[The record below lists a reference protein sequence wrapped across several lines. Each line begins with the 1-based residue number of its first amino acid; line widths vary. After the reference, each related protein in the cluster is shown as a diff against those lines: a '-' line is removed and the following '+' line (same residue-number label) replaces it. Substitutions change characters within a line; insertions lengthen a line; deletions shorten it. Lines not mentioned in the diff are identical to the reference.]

1 MHMSVIDNY
10 KLIIEKINQQSNKKI
25 TLVAVSKT
33 FPLSH
38 IKPLIDYGHQH
49 YGENKVQEA
58 LSKWSDYILSNS
70 NIKLHMVG
78 NIQSNKIE
86 SAVRIFSYIH
96 SLDNEKSAYKFASA
110 QKKFNKE
117 LNYFIQV
124 NIGNETQKSGIEIS
138 LVNEFVKFCQQ
149 ELKLNI
155 LGLMCIPPM
164 NLSADQYFK
173 KLKELN
179 EISNLKNLSM
189 GMSSDY
195 ELAIRYGANYIRIG
209 SSLFGKRF

>member
-1 MHMSVIDNY
+1 MSVINNY

-33 FPLSH
+33 FPLSY

-58 LSKWSDYILSNS
+58 LLKWSDYILSN
-70 NIKLHMVG
+70 NDIKLHMVG
-78 NIQSNKIE
+78 NVQSNKIE
-86 SAVRIFSYIH
+86 TAVKIFSYIH
-96 SLDNEKSAYKFASA
+96 SLDNEKVAYKFASI

-124 NIGNETQKSGIEIS
+124 NIGNEAQKSGIKIS
-138 LVNEFVKFCQQ
+138 LVNEFVKFCQT
-149 ELKLNI
+149 ELKLNV
-155 LGLMCIPPM
+155 LGLMCIPPL
-164 NLSADQYFK
+164 NSPTEQFFK

-195 ELAIRYGANYIRIG
+195 ESAIMHGANYVRIG

>member
-1 MHMSVIDNY
+1 MSVIDNY

-138 LVNEFVKFCQQ
+138 LVKEFVKYCQQ

-155 LGLMCIPPM
+155 LGLMCIPPL

-195 ELAIRYGANYIRIG
+195 ELAIKYGANYIRIG

>member
-1 MHMSVIDNY
+1 MSVVDNY

-25 TLVAVSKT
+25 ILVAVSKT
-33 FPLSH
+33 FSLSH

-58 LSKWSDYILSNS
+58 LSKWSEYMITND

-78 NIQSNKIE
+78 NVQSNKIE
-86 SAVRIFSYIH
+86 SAVKIFSYIH
-96 SLDNEKSAYKFASA
+96 SLDNEKAAHKFATA

-124 NIGNETQKSGIEIS
+124 NIGDEAQKSGIKIS
-138 LVNEFVKFCQQ
+138 LVNEFVKFCQI

-155 LGLMCIPPM
+155 IGLMCIPPF
-164 NLSADQYFK
+164 NSATEQFFK

-179 EISNLKNLSM
+179 EISNLKSLSM

-195 ELAIRYGANYIRIG
+195 ELAIKHGANYIRIG

>member
-33 FPLSH
+33 FSLSH

-58 LSKWSDYILSNS
+58 SSKWSDYMLSND

-78 NIQSNKIE
+78 SVQSNKIE

-124 NIGNETQKSGIEIS
+124 NVGDEAQKSGIKIS
-138 LVNEFVKFCQQ
+138 LVNEFVKFCQI

-155 LGLMCIPPM
+155 IGLMCIPPL
-164 NLSADQYFK
+164 NSSAEQFFN
-173 KLKELN
+173 KLIELN
-179 EISNLKNLSM
+179 EISNLKSLSM

-195 ELAIRYGANYIRIG
+195 ELAIKHGANYIRIG

>member
-1 MHMSVIDNY
+1 MSVVDNY
-10 KLIIEKINQQSNKKI
+10 KLIIERINQQSNKKI

-33 FPLSH
+33 FSLSH

-58 LSKWSDYILSNS
+58 SSKWSEYMITND

-78 NIQSNKIE
+78 NVQSNKIE
-86 SAVRIFSYIH
+86 SVVKIFSYIH
-96 SLDNEKSAYKFASA
+96 SLDNEKAAYKFATA

-124 NIGNETQKSGIEIS
+124 NIGDEAQKSGIKIS
-138 LVNEFVKFCQQ
+138 LVNEFVKFCQI

-155 LGLMCIPPM
+155 IGLMCIPPL
-164 NLSADQYFK
+164 NLSAEQFFN

-179 EISNLKNLSM
+179 EISNLKSLSM

-195 ELAIRYGANYIRIG
+195 ELAIKHGANYIRIG

>member
-1 MHMSVIDNY
+1 MHMSVVDNY

-33 FPLSH
+33 FSLND

-58 LSKWSDYILSNS
+58 VSKWSEYMITND

-78 NIQSNKIE
+78 NVQSNKIE
-86 SAVRIFSYIH
+86 SVVKIFSYIH
-96 SLDNEKSAYKFASA
+96 SLDNEKAAYKFATV

-124 NIGNETQKSGIEIS
+124 NIGEEAQKSGIKIS
-138 LVNEFVKFCQQ
+138 LVNEFVKFCQI

-155 LGLMCIPPM
+155 IGLMCIPPF
-164 NLSADQYFK
+164 NLSAEQFFN

-179 EISNLKNLSM
+179 EISNLKSLSM

-195 ELAIRYGANYIRIG
+195 ELAIKHGANYIRIG

>member
-1 MHMSVIDNY
+1 MSIIDNY
-10 KLIIEKINQQSNKKI
+10 KLIIEKIKQQVNKKI
-25 TLVAVSKT
+25 TLVAISKT
-33 FPLSH
+33 FSLNH

-58 LSKWSDYILSNS
+58 LSKWSDYILINN
-70 NIKLHMVG
+70 NIKLHMIG
-78 NIQSNKIE
+78 RIQSNKIE

-96 SLDNEKSAYKFASA
+96 SLDNEKSAYKFAA
-110 QKKFNKE
+110 TQKKFNKH

-124 NIGNETQKSGIEIS
+124 NIGNEIQKSGVEIS
-138 LVNEFVKFCQQ
+138 LVTDFVKFCQQ

-155 LGLMCIPPM
+155 LGLMCIPPY
-164 NLSADQYFK
+164 NLSAEKYFQ

-189 GMSSDY
+189 GMSSDFI
-195 ELAIRYGANYIRIG
+195 LALKYGANFIRIG
-209 SSLFGKRF
+209 SLLFGKRS

>member
-1 MHMSVIDNY
+1 MSVIDNY

-33 FPLSH
+33 FTLSH

-96 SLDNEKSAYKFASA
+96 SLDNEKLAYRFASV

-155 LGLMCIPPM
+155 LGLMCIPPL

-189 GMSSDY
+189 GMSLDY
-195 ELAIRYGANYIRIG
+195 ELAIKYGANYIRIG
-209 SSLFGKRF
+209 SSLFGKRS

>member
-1 MHMSVIDNY
+1 MSVIDNY

-33 FPLSH
+33 FSLSH

-58 LSKWSDYILSNS
+58 SSKWSDYMLSND

-78 NIQSNKIE
+78 SVQSNKIE

-96 SLDNEKSAYKFASA
+96 SLDNEKAAYKFATA

-124 NIGNETQKSGIEIS
+124 NVGDEAQKSGIKIS
-138 LVNEFVKFCQQ
+138 LVNEFVKFCQI

-155 LGLMCIPPM
+155 IGLMCIPPL
-164 NLSADQYFK
+164 NSSAEQFFN
-173 KLKELN
+173 KLIELN
-179 EISNLKNLSM
+179 EISNLKSLSM

-195 ELAIRYGANYIRIG
+195 ELAIKHGANYIRIG

>member
-155 LGLMCIPPM
+155 LGLMCIPPL

-195 ELAIRYGANYIRIG
+195 ELAIKYGANYIRIG
-209 SSLFGKRF
+209 SSLFGKRS

>member
-138 LVNEFVKFCQQ
+138 LVNKFVKFCQQ

-155 LGLMCIPPM
+155 LGLMCIPPL

-195 ELAIRYGANYIRIG
+195 ELAIKYGANYIRIG
-209 SSLFGKRF
+209 SSLFGKRS

>member
-1 MHMSVIDNY
+1 
-10 KLIIEKINQQSNKKI
+10 
-25 TLVAVSKT
+25 
-33 FPLSH
+33 
-38 IKPLIDYGHQH
+38 
-49 YGENKVQEA
+49 
-58 LSKWSDYILSNS
+58 
-70 NIKLHMVG
+70 MVG

-138 LVNEFVKFCQQ
+138 LVNKFVKFCQQ

-155 LGLMCIPPM
+155 LGLMCIPPL

-195 ELAIRYGANYIRIG
+195 ELAIKYGANYIRIG
-209 SSLFGKRF
+209 SSLFGKRS

>member
-1 MHMSVIDNY
+1 MSVVDNY

-33 FPLSH
+33 FSLSH

-58 LSKWSDYILSNS
+58 SSKWSEYMITND

-78 NIQSNKIE
+78 SVQSNKIE
-86 SAVRIFSYIH
+86 SVVKIFSYIH
-96 SLDNEKSAYKFASA
+96 SLDNEKAAYKFATV

-124 NIGNETQKSGIEIS
+124 NIGDEAQKSGIKIS
-138 LVNEFVKFCQQ
+138 LVNEFVKFCQI

-155 LGLMCIPPM
+155 IGLMCIPPL
-164 NLSADQYFK
+164 NSSAEKYFN

-179 EISNLKNLSM
+179 EISNLKSLSM

-195 ELAIRYGANYIRIG
+195 ELAIKNGANYIRIG

>member
-1 MHMSVIDNY
+1 MSVIDNY

-155 LGLMCIPPM
+155 LGLMCIPPL
-164 NLSADQYFK
+164 NLSADEYFK

-195 ELAIRYGANYIRIG
+195 ELAIKYGANYIRIG
-209 SSLFGKRF
+209 SSLFGKRS

>member
-1 MHMSVIDNY
+1 MSVVDNY

-25 TLVAVSKT
+25 ILVAVSKT
-33 FPLSH
+33 FSLSH

-58 LSKWSDYILSNS
+58 LSKWSEYMITND

-78 NIQSNKIE
+78 NVQSNKIE
-86 SAVRIFSYIH
+86 SAVKIFSYIH
-96 SLDNEKSAYKFASA
+96 SLDNEKAAHKFAAA

-124 NIGNETQKSGIEIS
+124 NIGDEAQKSGIKIS
-138 LVNEFVKFCQQ
+138 LVNEFVKFCQI

-155 LGLMCIPPM
+155 IGLMCIPPF
-164 NLSADQYFK
+164 NSATEQFFK

-179 EISNLKNLSM
+179 EISNLKSLSM

-195 ELAIRYGANYIRIG
+195 ELAIKHGANYIRIG

>member
-1 MHMSVIDNY
+1 MSVIDNY

-96 SLDNEKSAYKFASA
+96 SLNNEKSAYKFASA

-155 LGLMCIPPM
+155 LGLMCIPPL

-209 SSLFGKRF
+209 SSLFGKRS

>member
-1 MHMSVIDNY
+1 MSVVDNY

-33 FPLSH
+33 FSLSH

-58 LSKWSDYILSNS
+58 LSKWSEYMITND

-78 NIQSNKIE
+78 NVQSNKIE
-86 SAVRIFSYIH
+86 SAVKIFSYIH
-96 SLDNEKSAYKFASA
+96 SLDNEKAAHKFATV
-110 QKKFNKE
+110 QKKFNNE

-124 NIGNETQKSGIEIS
+124 NIGDEAQKSGIKIS
-138 LVNEFVKFCQQ
+138 LVNEFVKFCQI

-155 LGLMCIPPM
+155 IGLMCIPPF
-164 NLSADQYFK
+164 NSAAEQFFN

-179 EISNLKNLSM
+179 EISNLKSLSM

-195 ELAIRYGANYIRIG
+195 ELAIKHGANYIRIG

>member
-1 MHMSVIDNY
+1 MSVIDNY

-58 LSKWSDYILSNS
+58 LSKWSDYILTNS
-70 NIKLHMVG
+70 NIKLHLVG

-155 LGLMCIPPM
+155 LGLMCIQPL

-195 ELAIRYGANYIRIG
+195 ESAIKYGANYIRIG
-209 SSLFGKRF
+209 SSLFGKRS

>member
-1 MHMSVIDNY
+1 MSVIDNY

-70 NIKLHMVG
+70 NIKLHLVG

-138 LVNEFVKFCQQ
+138 LVNEFVNFCQQ

-155 LGLMCIPPM
+155 LGLMCIPPL

-195 ELAIRYGANYIRIG
+195 ELAIKYGANYIRIG

>member
-1 MHMSVIDNY
+1 MSVIDNY

-33 FPLSH
+33 FALNH

-58 LSKWSDYILSNS
+58 LSKWSDYILTNS

-124 NIGNETQKSGIEIS
+124 NIGNEIQKSGIEIS

-155 LGLMCIPPM
+155 LGLMCIPPL

-189 GMSSDY
+189 GMSLDY
-195 ELAIRYGANYIRIG
+195 ELAIKYGANYIRIG
-209 SSLFGKRF
+209 SSLFGKRS

>member
-1 MHMSVIDNY
+1 MSVIDNY

-209 SSLFGKRF
+209 SSLFGKRS

>member
-138 LVNEFVKFCQQ
+138 LVNKFVKFCQQ

-155 LGLMCIPPM
+155 LGLMCIPPL

-209 SSLFGKRF
+209 SSLFGKRS

>member
-1 MHMSVIDNY
+1 MSVIDNY
-10 KLIIEKINQQSNKKI
+10 KLIIEKINKQSNKRI

-70 NIKLHMVG
+70 NNIKLHMVG

-86 SAVRIFSYIH
+86 SAVKIFSYIH
-96 SLDNEKSAYKFASA
+96 SLDNEKSAYKFASV

-124 NIGNETQKSGIEIS
+124 NIGNEPQKSGIEIS
-138 LVNEFVKFCQQ
+138 LVNKFVKFCQQ

-155 LGLMCIPPM
+155 LGLMCIPPL

-195 ELAIRYGANYIRIG
+195 ELALKYGANYIRIG
-209 SSLFGKRF
+209 SSLFGKRS

>member
-1 MHMSVIDNY
+1 MSVIDNY

-38 IKPLIDYGHQH
+38 IKPLIDRGHQH

-78 NIQSNKIE
+78 NIQSIKIE

-124 NIGNETQKSGIEIS
+124 NIGNEIKKSGIKIS
-138 LVNEFVKFCQQ
+138 LVKEFVKYCQQ

-155 LGLMCIPPM
+155 LGLMCIPPL
-164 NLSADQYFK
+164 NLSAEQYFK
-173 KLKELN
+173 KLKEIN

-195 ELAIRYGANYIRIG
+195 ELAIKYGANYIRIG
-209 SSLFGKRF
+209 SSLFGKRS

>member
-1 MHMSVIDNY
+1 MSVIDNY

-124 NIGNETQKSGIEIS
+124 NIGNEIQKSGIEIS

-155 LGLMCIPPM
+155 LGLMCIPPL

-195 ELAIRYGANYIRIG
+195 ELAIKYGANYIRIG
-209 SSLFGKRF
+209 SSLFGKRS

>member
-1 MHMSVIDNY
+1 MSVIDNY

-70 NIKLHMVG
+70 NIKLHMLG

-124 NIGNETQKSGIEIS
+124 NIGNEIQKSGIEIS

-155 LGLMCIPPM
+155 LGLMCIPPL
-164 NLSADQYFK
+164 NLSTDQYFK
-173 KLKELN
+173 KLRELN

-195 ELAIRYGANYIRIG
+195 ELAIKYGANYIRIG
-209 SSLFGKRF
+209 SSLFGKRS

>member
-1 MHMSVIDNY
+1 MSVIDNY

-155 LGLMCIPPM
+155 LGLMCIPPL
-164 NLSADQYFK
+164 NLSVDQYFK

-195 ELAIRYGANYIRIG
+195 ELAIKYGANYIRIG
-209 SSLFGKRF
+209 SSLFGKRS

>member
-1 MHMSVIDNY
+1 MSVIDSY

-70 NIKLHMVG
+70 NIKLHLVG

-155 LGLMCIPPM
+155 LGLMCIPPL
-164 NLSADQYFK
+164 NLSADEYFK

-195 ELAIRYGANYIRIG
+195 ELAIKYGANYIRIG
-209 SSLFGKRF
+209 SSLFGKRS

>member
-1 MHMSVIDNY
+1 MSVIDNY

-155 LGLMCIPPM
+155 LGLMCIPPL

-189 GMSSDY
+189 GMSLDY
-195 ELAIRYGANYIRIG
+195 ELAIKYGANYIRIG
-209 SSLFGKRF
+209 SSLFGKRS

>member
-1 MHMSVIDNY
+1 MSVIDNY

-25 TLVAVSKT
+25 TLVAISKT

-70 NIKLHMVG
+70 KIKLHMVG

-96 SLDNEKSAYKFASA
+96 SLNNEKSAYKFASA

-124 NIGNETQKSGIEIS
+124 NIGNEIQKSGIEIS
-138 LVNEFVKFCQQ
+138 LVKEFVKYCQQ

-155 LGLMCIPPM
+155 LGLMCIPPL

-195 ELAIRYGANYIRIG
+195 ELAIKYGANYIRIG
-209 SSLFGKRF
+209 SSLFGKRS

>member
-1 MHMSVIDNY
+1 MSVIDNY

-25 TLVAVSKT
+25 ILVAVSKT

-38 IKPLIDYGHQH
+38 IKSLIDYGHQH

-58 LSKWSDYILSNS
+58 LSKWSDYMLSND

-78 NIQSNKIE
+78 SVQSNKIE

-124 NIGNETQKSGIEIS
+124 NIGNETQKSGVKIS

-155 LGLMCIPPM
+155 LGLMCIPPL

-189 GMSSDY
+189 CMSLDY
-195 ELAIRYGANYIRIG
+195 VLAIKYGANYIRIG
-209 SSLFGKRF
+209 SSLFGKRS

>member
-155 LGLMCIPPM
+155 LGLMCIPPL

-209 SSLFGKRF
+209 SSLFGKRS

>member
-1 MHMSVIDNY
+1 MSVIDNY

-155 LGLMCIPPM
+155 LGLMCIPPL
-164 NLSADQYFK
+164 NLSADQYFI

-189 GMSSDY
+189 GMSLDY
-195 ELAIRYGANYIRIG
+195 ELAIKYGANYIRIG
-209 SSLFGKRF
+209 SSLFGKRS

>member
-1 MHMSVIDNY
+1 MSVIDNY

-138 LVNEFVKFCQQ
+138 LVNEFVNFCQQ

-155 LGLMCIPPM
+155 LGLMCIPPL

-195 ELAIRYGANYIRIG
+195 ELAIKYGANYIRIG
-209 SSLFGKRF
+209 SLLFGKRF

>member
-1 MHMSVIDNY
+1 MSVIDNY

-33 FPLSH
+33 FALNH

-58 LSKWSDYILSNS
+58 LSKWSDYILTNS

-124 NIGNETQKSGIEIS
+124 NIGNENQKSGIEIS

-155 LGLMCIPPM
+155 LGLMCIPPL

-189 GMSSDY
+189 GMSLDY
-195 ELAIRYGANYIRIG
+195 ELAIKYGANYIRIG
-209 SSLFGKRF
+209 SSLFGKRS

>member
-1 MHMSVIDNY
+1 MSVIDNY

-110 QKKFNKE
+110 QKKFNKQ

-138 LVNEFVKFCQQ
+138 LVNEFVKFCKQ

-155 LGLMCIPPM
+155 LGLMCIPPL
-164 NLSADQYFK
+164 NLSANQYFK

-195 ELAIRYGANYIRIG
+195 ELAIKYGANYIRIG
-209 SSLFGKRF
+209 SSLFGKRS

>member
-1 MHMSVIDNY
+1 MSVIDNY
-10 KLIIEKINQQSNKKI
+10 KLIIKKINQQSNKKI

-33 FPLSH
+33 FPLSQ

-96 SLDNEKSAYKFASA
+96 SLNNEKSAYKFASA

-124 NIGNETQKSGIEIS
+124 NIGNEIQKSGIEIS
-138 LVNEFVKFCQQ
+138 LVKEFVKYCQQ

-155 LGLMCIPPM
+155 LGLMCIPPL

-195 ELAIRYGANYIRIG
+195 ELAIKYGANYIRIG
-209 SSLFGKRF
+209 SSLFGKRS

>member
-1 MHMSVIDNY
+1 MSVIDNY

-155 LGLMCIPPM
+155 LGLMCIPPL

-195 ELAIRYGANYIRIG
+195 ELAIKYGANYIRIG
-209 SSLFGKRF
+209 SSLFGKRS